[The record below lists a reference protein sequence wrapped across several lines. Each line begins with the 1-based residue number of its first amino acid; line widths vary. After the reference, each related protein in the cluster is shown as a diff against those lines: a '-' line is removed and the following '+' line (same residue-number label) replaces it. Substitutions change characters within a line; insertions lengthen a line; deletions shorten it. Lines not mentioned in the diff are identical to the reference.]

1 MYYRKDIDGLRG
13 ISVILVFLFHL
24 NLLDGGYL
32 GVDIFFVIS
41 GYLITGLIFGEI
53 YQNKFSLLKFYERRI
68 RRIFPMLFIVSI
80 LTFPFAYILMYPDQF
95 IEYGESLI
103 GASLNISNIFF
114 YLQSGYFEENANFKP
129 LLHIWSISIEEQF
142 YFIFPLIFLFF
153 FKIFKNDSY
162 PPFFGYFISLE

>member
-53 YQNKFSLLKFYERRI
+53 YQNEILLLKFYERRI

-142 YFIFPLIFLFF
+142 LFYFPLIFF
-153 FKIFKNDSY
+153 IF
-162 PPFFGYFISLE
+162 

>member
-24 NLLDGGYL
+24 NILDGGYL

-41 GYLITGLIFGEI
+41 GFLITGLVFREI
-53 YQNKFSLLKFYERRI
+53 DEKKFSLLKFYERRI
-68 RRIFPMLFIVSI
+68 RRICPMLFVVCF
-80 LTFPFAYILMYPDQF
+80 LTFPLAYILMYPDQL

-103 GASLNISNIFF
+103 GTSLNISNIIF

-129 LLHIWSISIEEQF
+129 LLHIWSISIE
-142 YFIFPLIFLFF
+142 
-153 FKIFKNDSY
+153 S
-162 PPFFGYFISLE
+162 